1 MFDSTVSQPTILL
14 PTRDNVVGLLKT
26 IESLP
31 GHSPEFSER
40 LRWTRRR
47 LDSNGSQYDIRSHL
61 EVKQQTAEPSTQSQ
75 TLLEQFLRQ
84 AEPPQR
90 EITPRNVTGIIMDEE
105 GEEEEVEETTEEDE
119 GQSQGDG
126 ESDWED
132 SEGSE
137 LW

>member
-1 MFDSTVSQPTILL
+1 
-14 PTRDNVVGLLKT
+14 
-26 IESLP
+26 
-31 GHSPEFSER
+31 
-40 LRWTRRR
+40 
-47 LDSNGSQYDIRSHL
+47 
-61 EVKQQTAEPSTQSQ
+61 
-75 TLLEQFLRQ
+75 FLRQ

-90 EITPRNVTGIIMDEE
+90 EIAPRNVTGIIIDEE
-105 GEEEEVEETTEEDE
+105 EEEEEEEVEETTEEDE